1 MNLDTSYLLKDIQKR
16 VMSDLSCVFGVDY
29 DGTIAN
35 TNLIKA
41 RWIWEQ
47 LQIEVGPWQC
57 DRTSCVPLIGEQ
69 NYKRMCDAVYE
80 RELSE
85 RAPPVQGALDALKA
99 LSKQGK
105 VYIVTARV
113 PHRLTFAREWL
124 VQHRVAD
131 CVSDCLSSF
140 GTDKQT
146 ICGSHGVGVLIDDDE
161 RHLTRIASGRV
172 KRILLKP
179 GLVGHLGVPDSVTL
193 CRSWDE
199 VLSSV

>member
-1 MNLDTSYLLKDIQKR
+1 
-16 VMSDLSCVFGVDY
+16 MSDRSSIFGVDY

-41 RWIWEQ
+41 RWIREH
-47 LQIEVGPWQC
+47 LHIEVAPWQC
-57 DRTSCVPLIGEQ
+57 DRTSCVSLIGEH

-85 RAPPVQGALDALKA
+85 RTPPVQGALDALKA
-99 LSKQGK
+99 LGEQGK
-105 VYIVTARV
+105 VYIVTARL
-113 PHRLTFAREWL
+113 PHRVAYAREWL
-124 VQHRVAD
+124 VQHGVAD
-131 CVSDCLSSF
+131 CVHNCLSSS

-146 ICGSHGVGVLIDDDE
+146 ICGEHGMSVLIDDDE
-161 RHLTRIASGRV
+161 RHLTCIVSGCV

-179 GLVGHLGVPDSVTL
+179 GLVGQLSVPDTVTL

>member
-1 MNLDTSYLLKDIQKR
+1 
-16 VMSDLSCVFGVDY
+16 MSDRSCVFGVDY

-35 TNLIKA
+35 TNVIKA

-47 LQIEVGPWQC
+47 LQVELAPWQC
-57 DRTSCVPLIGEQ
+57 DRTSCVALIGEQ

-99 LSKQGK
+99 LSKLGK
-105 VYIVTARV
+105 VYVVTARV
-113 PHRLTFAREWL
+113 PHRVTFAREWL
-124 VQHRVAD
+124 VQHCVAD
-131 CVSDCLSSF
+131 CVSDYLSSS

-161 RHLTRIASGRV
+161 RHLTSISGRV

-179 GLVGHLGVPDSVTL
+179 GLVGHLFVPDSVTL